1 MTARNA
7 SLALSAAIAA
17 ALPIA
22 AQSSTAAESKNEKCY
37 GIAKAGENDCAA
49 ANNNTCAG
57 TSKAD
62 YDPLAWK
69 LVPKG
74 TCVSTE
80 VMLKDGKPRKGALE
94 AIKS

>member
-1 MTARNA
+1 MTVRNT

-17 ALPIA
+17 ALTIA
-22 AQSSTAAESKNEKCY
+22 AEATTAAESKNEKCY
-37 GIAKAGENDCAA
+37 GISKAGENDCAA
-49 ANNNTCAG
+49 SNNNTCAG
-57 TSKAD
+57 TSKVD

-80 VMLKDGKPRKGALE
+80 VMLKDGKARKGALE